1 MSKYKREGV
10 NKWICLQA
18 QVSSKISTK
27 AAHGLNSGHNKE
39 EHMIIAHRLAA
50 MEKRRVGTRFLDH
63 EVTEADLQKP
73 LIITVQEK
81 CDIM

>member
-1 MSKYKREGV
+1 
-10 NKWICLQA
+10 
-18 QVSSKISTK
+18 
-27 AAHGLNSGHNKE
+27 
-39 EHMIIAHRLAA
+39 MIIAHRLAA